1 MARHTPP
8 RWLLGRWRYHG
19 GCASVEDGVGDIGD
33 GAARRQ

>member
-1 MARHTPP
+1 MARHTQPP
-8 RWLLGRWRYHG
+8 RWLLGRYHG